1 MFIHACQREIESCEG
16 MGESREWNLE
26 AWWRGELWDCR
37 LYGGAELQLRK
48 LSSQQGTE
56 ELRGTEEEIGR
67 KSLNE
72 RNEDIMSLR
81 GRREEDEYLVADI
94 FSLCVYLSYKYLMYA
109 VYPPI

>member
-56 ELRGTEEEIGR
+56 ELRGTEEEVGR

-72 RNEDIMSLR
+72 RNEVIMSLR
-81 GRREEDEYLVADI
+81 WRREEDEYLVAGI